1 MTRSSTL
8 HRPRRRV
15 GCQPRLENLE
25 GRQLL
30 SLPPAFDSVLGVGSD
45 TKSIAPRGNAVDAA
59 GNTYVT
65 GWFAGTIDFDPN
77 VVRPDGTDILTPRGS
92 TDAFVAKYAPDNT
105 LVWARRMGGEYVY
118 DSNAPLFQAGRD
130 IAVDGSGNVYV
141 TGEFV
146 EQADFGPFTLNSAG
160 STDVFVTKLDLN
172 GNVLW
177 AKSWGGATYDS
188 GNGIAVDGAGN
199 VVSVG
204 STMAGHP
211 GNGGYSTGFE
221 IHKYSPTGATVWA
234 KRIDNTGGSASSVA
248 TDQAGNVYLCGGF
261 AGKVDFNPDP
271 RKTNY
276 VTGESGPGS
285 SGSNGYVLKLT
296 ASGAFGWVSP
306 FVAKRAESPGSRVS
320 VGDLALDAT
329 GNVIIGGQYV
339 GQIDFNPSSKIDYRL
354 PNIGASCDGF
364 VAKLSPAGSLA
375 WATPLGGATVNSV
388 AVDTAGAVYATGYFF
403 ATSPFTP
410 GFGLPPVT
418 SNGQEDVFVT
428 GLTAAGSV
436 DWAVTFGGTGSE
448 YCGAIAVDAT
458 GTIYVAGTYVRTVD
472 FDPEHPGTH
481 VLTNPAY
488 SDMFLLK
495 LKKR

>member
-8 HRPRRRV
+8 RRPRRRV

-30 SLPPAFDSVLGVGSD
+30 SLPPAFGSVLGVGSD
-45 TKSIAPRGNAVDAA
+45 TKSIAPWGNAVDAD
-59 GNTYVT
+59 GYTYVT
-65 GWFAGTIDFDPN
+65 GMLGGTIDLDPN
-77 VVRPDGTDILTPRGS
+77 DARLDGSDILTPRGY
-92 TDAFVAKYAPDNT
+92 TDAFVAKYAPDNS
-105 LVWARRMGGEYVY
+105 LVWARRMGGAYVY

-146 EQADFGPFTLNSAG
+146 GQAGFGRFTLNSAG
-160 STDVFVTKLDLN
+160 SIDVFVTKLDLN
-172 GNVLW
+172 GDVVW

-204 STMAGHP
+204 STRAGHP
-211 GNGGYSTGFE
+211 LNGGYSTGFE

-276 VTGESGPGS
+276 VTGASGG
-285 SGSNGYVLKLT
+285 NGYVLELT
-296 ASGAFGWVSP
+296 AAGAFGWVSP
-306 FVAKRAESPGSRVS
+306 FVAKTAESPGSHVS
-320 VGDLALDAT
+320 LNDLALDAT

-339 GQIDFNPSSKIDYRL
+339 GQIDFNPSPKIDYRL
-354 PNIGASCDGF
+354 PNIGASTDGF

-375 WATPLGGATVNSV
+375 WATPLGGAVVDSV
-388 AVDTAGAVYATGYFF
+388 AVDTAGAVYATGSFF
-403 ATSPFTP
+403 VTDLFTP
-410 GFGLPPVT
+410 GFGLPPAT
-418 SNGQEDVFVT
+418 SHGRADAFVAA
-428 GLTAAGSV
+428 LTASGAV
-436 DWAVTFGGTGSE
+436 DWAVTFGGTGDDA
-448 YCGAIAVDAT
+448 GRGIAVDAA
-458 GTIYVAGTYVRTVD
+458 GTIYVAGTYIYTVD
-472 FDPEHPGTH
+472 FDPEHPGTA
-481 VLTNPAY
+481 VLTNPSY
-488 SDMFLLK
+488 TDMFLLK